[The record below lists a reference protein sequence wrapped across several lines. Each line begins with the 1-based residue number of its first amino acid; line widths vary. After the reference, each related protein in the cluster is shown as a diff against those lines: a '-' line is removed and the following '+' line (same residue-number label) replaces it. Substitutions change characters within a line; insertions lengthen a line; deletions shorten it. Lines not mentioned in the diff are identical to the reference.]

1 LKKLLILIVISTI
14 VLAKEFEGIS
24 KLYEADDSRMEQLA
38 KKDAIQDAYKR
49 VSEYFGLAIK
59 SNLEIQKESNGVS
72 ANTKVKQDIK
82 IKSNLLISGIKPSKI
97 SKKFTKDGKYYR
109 IYVILKL
116 DPITE
121 EKIKKQIQ
129 KDKKEL
135 ENILNK
141 IRQAIQTKDFYT
153 AENYLALA
161 KSNRVAY
168 MYEDRITNLEKRI
181 ENLKKN
187 FILSTISINKKT
199 YIPQEIIDLEVSINQ
214 DGYLYIF
221 NDTGDDIEML
231 YPNDYQRRAK
241 VKKNDTKYFPN
252 DDVDL
257 RAYEESLNK
266 DTKIIVIASKKNLHL
281 KKDAIDNIDGVYI
294 FKKDIFKNPKISRCL
309 QQAEC
314 SKNITKY
321 KVSNKTDKKVTIKII
336 AKQKLKDKIKKIF
349 LSKGIKSQKS
359 DIKIIFNI
367 KKENKYSKE
376 LDINIET
383 YLVTAKLYKNNK
395 LQKKETEEYGE
406 NELEDIVN
414 IYLTLL
420 K

>member
-1 LKKLLILIVISTI
+1 MKKLLILIVISTI

-72 ANTKVKQDIK
+72 VNTKVKQDIK

-97 SKKFTKDGKYYR
+97 SKKFIDDGKYYR

-141 IRQAIQTKDFYT
+141 IRQAIQKKDFYT

-294 FKKDIFKNPKISRCL
+294 FKKDILKNPKISRCL

-349 LSKGIKSQKS
+349 ISKGIKSQKS